1 MYILYYLLSVGAI
14 VMAMFADLSTRGV
27 GFLVVMALV
36 FLFLGSW
43 NLLSSRV
50 ESQRRPERHIISPD
64 ELRRMR
70 DLAEQAKARKAGD
83 NANSGNEA

>member
-1 MYILYYLLSVGAI
+1 M

-43 NLLSSRV
+43 NLLSRRV
-50 ESQRRPERHIISPD
+50 KSQRRSERHIISPD
-64 ELRRMR
+64 ELQRMR
-70 DLAEQAKARKAGD
+70 ELAEQAKGRKSD
-83 NANSGNEA
+83 NNGNDA

>member
-50 ESQRRPERHIISPD
+50 DSQRRPERHIISPD

-70 DLAEQAKARKAGD
+70 ELAEQAKARKTGD
-83 NANSGNEA
+83 NANNGNEA

>member
-1 MYILYYLLSVGAI
+1 MYILYYLLSLGAM

-43 NLLSSRV
+43 NLLSRRV
-50 ESQRRPERHIISPD
+50 ESQRRSERHIISPD
-64 ELRRMR
+64 ELQRMR
-70 DLAEQAKARKAGD
+70 ELAEQAKGRKSD
-83 NANSGNEA
+83 NNGNDA

>member
-1 MYILYYLLSVGAI
+1 MYILYYLLSLGAM

-43 NLLSSRV
+43 NLLSRRV

-64 ELRRMR
+64 ELQRMR
-70 DLAEQAKARKAGD
+70 ELAEQAKGRKSD
-83 NANSGNEA
+83 NNGNDA

>member
-70 DLAEQAKARKAGD
+70 ELAEQAKARKTGD
-83 NANSGNEA
+83 NANNGNEA

>member
-50 ESQRRPERHIISPD
+50 ESQRRPERH
-64 ELRRMR
+64 MR
-70 DLAEQAKARKAGD
+70 GNGARKIFLDHGVQPLAD
-83 NANSGNEA
+83 MR

>member
-1 MYILYYLLSVGAI
+1 MYILYYLLSLGAM

-43 NLLSSRV
+43 NLLSRRV
-50 ESQRRPERHIISPD
+50 ENQRRSERHIISPD
-64 ELRRMR
+64 ELQRMR
-70 DLAEQAKARKAGD
+70 ELAEQAKGRKSD
-83 NANSGNEA
+83 NNGNDA

>member
-1 MYILYYLLSVGAI
+1 MYILYYLLSVGA
-14 VMAMFADLSTRGV
+14 VAMAMFADLSTRGV

-50 ESQRRPERHIISPD
+50 ESQRRSERHIISPD

-70 DLAEQAKARKAGD
+70 ELAEQAKARKAD
-83 NANSGNEA
+83 TNANNGSEA

>member
-1 MYILYYLLSVGAI
+1 MYILYYLLSVGSVA
-14 VMAMFADLSTRGV
+14 MAMFADLSTRGV
-27 GFLVVMALV
+27 GFLVVMALL

-43 NLLSSRV
+43 NLLSSKV

-70 DLAEQAKARKAGD
+70 ALAEQAKARKAAGSD
-83 NANSGNEA
+83 QSTPQ

>member
-1 MYILYYLLSVGAI
+1 MYILYYLLSVGAM

-70 DLAEQAKARKAGD
+70 ELAEQAKVRKSGT
-83 NANSGNEA
+83 NSNDGNEA

>member
-1 MYILYYLLSVGAI
+1 MYILYYLLSIGAM

-43 NLLSSRV
+43 NLLSRRV
-50 ESQRRPERHIISPD
+50 KSQRRSERHIISPD
-64 ELRRMR
+64 ELQRMR
-70 DLAEQAKARKAGD
+70 ELAEQAKGRKSD
-83 NANSGNEA
+83 NNGNDA

>member
-1 MYILYYLLSVGAI
+1 MYILYYLLSIGAM

-27 GFLVVMALV
+27 GFLVVMALA

-50 ESQRRPERHIISPD
+50 ESRRRPERHVISPD

-70 DLAEQAKARKAGD
+70 ELAEQAKAQKAGTHTGD
-83 NANSGNEA
+83 GNGA